1 MFDIFEEI
9 PLDKSK
15 IVCHSGGA
23 EGSDTYFSTIGKEFG
38 VTTRAYSYKTRYHS
52 SLDKVEISEED
63 YLEGINQVNKANRT
77 LGRLGISK
85 YMNLLAR
92 NWAQVKYSSQTF
104 AIGVIVDPGKK
115 SPKGYYSK
123 SKIQSI
129 DGGTGYAVQMSID
142 HLREV
147 YVYDQNLFNWF
158 KWSHSA
164 MKFIELREVPKIA
177 VQNFAGIGTRQIN
190 DSGIKSIRDLYE
202 NTFK

>member
-77 LGRLGISK
+77 LARFGISK

-104 AIGVIVDPGKK
+104 AIGVIVEPGKK

-164 MKFIELREVPKIA
+164 MKFIEIREVPKIA

>member
-1 MFDIFEEI
+1 
-9 PLDKSK
+9 
-15 IVCHSGGA
+15 
-23 EGSDTYFSTIGKEFG
+23 
-38 VTTRAYSYKTRYHS
+38 
-52 SLDKVEISEED
+52 
-63 YLEGINQVNKANRT
+63 
-77 LGRLGISK
+77 
-85 YMNLLAR
+85 MNLLAR

-104 AIGVIVDPGKK
+104 AIGVIVEPGKK

-123 SKIQSI
+123 SKIQSV
-129 DGGTGYAVQMSID
+129 DGGTGYAIQMSID

-164 MKFIELREVPKIA
+164 MKFIELKDVPKIA

-190 DSGIKSIRDLYE
+190 DSGIKAIRDLYE

>member
-1 MFDIFEEI
+1 MFDIFEKI
-9 PLDKSK
+9 PLDKGK

-52 SLDKVEISEED
+52 SSDKVEISEED

-77 LGRLGISK
+77 LGRFGISK
-85 YMNLLAR
+85 YMSLLAR

-104 AIGVIVDPGKK
+104 AIGAIVDPGKK

-147 YVYDQNLFNWF
+147 YVYDQNLYNWF

-164 MKFIELREVPKIA
+164 MKFIELSEVPKIT

-190 DSGIKSIRDLYE
+190 DSGIKAIRDLYE

>member
-1 MFDIFEEI
+1 MFDIFEKI
-9 PLDKSK
+9 PLDKGK

-77 LGRLGISK
+77 LGRFGISK

-104 AIGVIVDPGKK
+104 AIGVIVEPGKK

-147 YVYDQNLFNWF
+147 YVYDQNLYNWF

-164 MKFIELREVPKIA
+164 MKFIELSEVPKIT

-190 DSGIKSIRDLYE
+190 DSGIKAIRDLYE

>member
-1 MFDIFEEI
+1 MFDIFEKL
-9 PLDKSK
+9 PLDKGK

-38 VTTRAYSYKTRYHS
+38 VITHAYSYKTRYHS

-77 LGRLGISK
+77 LGRFGISK

-104 AIGVIVDPGKK
+104 AIGVIVEPGKK

-123 SKIQSI
+123 SKIQSV
-129 DGGTGYAVQMSID
+129 DGGTGYAIQMSID

-164 MKFIELREVPKIA
+164 MKFIELKEVPKIT

-190 DSGIKSIRDLYE
+190 DSGIKAIRDLYE